1 MMEDLDLV
9 VRGQLALAH
18 GLMEGDLGVRGGQIV
33 AIADRATLTGADE
46 LDAGPALVLPGVVD
60 MHVHTRSE
68 PEEGIARAT
77 LAAAAGGVTT
87 IIDMPY
93 DDPEPVDTP
102 ERVARKAR
110 AVEREA
116 AVDVALWATISSD
129 NGGAA
134 IPQLV
139 AGGAAGV
146 KVSTFETH
154 PTRFPRIPDGELL
167 LALKGAH
174 AASCVVAF
182 HAETDE
188 IVRRLEREHASA
200 GVHRHALSRPPAAE
214 NHAIAGV
221 LELAL
226 ATGAPVHICHVTTA
240 RGVALVR
247 SAASEGADVS
257 CETCTHYLLLD
268 ERELERRGGRAKVN
282 PPLRDPDEVDRLWAA
297 VADGAID
304 AISSDHVGWPLSKK
318 AVPDVTTAKAG
329 FPGLE
334 LTLPLLFS
342 EGVVRRALPLQ
353 QLLRLLCERPA
364 QRLGLWPRKGTLSLH
379 ADADIVVF
387 DPGAR
392 WQLEDDALVSSAGW
406 SPYTGWDVTGRV
418 VDVLVRGVLVNSR
431 GRSGAG
437 PGHGRFLCP
446 RDYTRQVASP
456 VGQEEM
462 Q

>member
-9 VRGQLALAH
+9 VRGRLALAH
-18 GLMEGDLGVRGGQIV
+18 GLTEGDLGVRGGRIV
-33 AIADRATLTGADE
+33 AIADRGTLSGADE
-46 LDAGPALVLPGVVD
+46 LDAGPALVLPGMVD
-60 MHVHTRSE
+60 MHVHTGSE
-68 PEEGIARAT
+68 PDEGIARAT

-87 IIDMPY
+87 IVDMPY
-93 DDPEPVDTP
+93 DDPEPVDRP
-102 ERVARKAR
+102 DRLARKAR
-110 AVEREA
+110 TADLEA
-116 AVDVALWATISSD
+116 AVDVALWATIATD

-154 PTRFPRIPDGELL
+154 PTRFPRIPDGDLL
-167 LALKGAH
+167 LALKH
-174 AASCVVAF
+174 ARAVGCLVAF

-188 IVRRLEREHASA
+188 IVRRLEREHANA

-240 RGVALVR
+240 RGAALVR

-268 ERELERRGGRAKVN
+268 EREVERRGGRAKVN
-282 PPLRDPDEVDRLWAA
+282 PPLRDSQEVERLWVA
-297 VADGAID
+297 VADGSID

-318 AVPDVTTAKAG
+318 AVADVASAKAG

-334 LTLPLLFS
+334 VTLPLLFS

-353 QLLRLLCERPA
+353 HLLRLLCERPA
-364 QRLGLWPRKGTLSLH
+364 QRLGLWPRKGTLSLR

-392 WQLEDDALVSSAGW
+392 WKLEDDALVSSAGW
-406 SPYTGWDVTGRV
+406 SPYAGWEVIGRV
-418 VDVLVRGVLVNSR
+418 VDVFVRGVLVNSGESGV
-431 GRSGAG
+431 GRS
-437 PGHGRFLCP
+437 HGRFLSP
-446 RDYTRQVASP
+446 REYARNAESP
-456 VGQEEM
+456 VRQEEM